1 MRVLAQAVHYPKPEH
16 RDDLVAAMD
25 RMREASAGV
34 PGLEQIGGF
43 EDADGGRI
51 IAISIWSSMAEFQA
65 GMATLG
71 GAIADVPFAEWERQQ
86 HTLEAFP
93 QVA

>member
-1 MRVLAQAVHYPKPEH
+1 MRFLAQAVHYPKPEH
-16 RDDLVAAMD
+16 RDDLVAAMAT
-25 RMREASAGV
+25 MRAAATGV
-34 PGLEQIGGF
+34 PGLEEIGGF

-51 IAISIWSSMAEFQA
+51 IAISVWSSLEAMQA

-71 GAIADVPFAEWERQQ
+71 AAIADVPFDRWERQERS
-86 HTLEAFP
+86 LLAFP

>member
-1 MRVLAQAVHYPKPEH
+1 MRFLAQAVHYPKPEH

-25 RMREASAGV
+25 RMRAASAGV

-51 IAISIWSSMAEFQA
+51 IAVSIWSSLEALQA

-71 GAIADVPFAEWERQQ
+71 GAIADVPFAEWERRE
-86 HTLEAFP
+86 HSLEFFP